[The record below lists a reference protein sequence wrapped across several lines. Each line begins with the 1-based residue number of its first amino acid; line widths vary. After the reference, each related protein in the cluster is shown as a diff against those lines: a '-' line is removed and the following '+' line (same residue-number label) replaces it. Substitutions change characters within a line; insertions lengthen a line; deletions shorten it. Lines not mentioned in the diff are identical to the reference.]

1 MLAGSS
7 KVLISFNLISGMDRT
22 TGRAAKQQRLHVP
35 GLRRPRAIRGLRG
48 QSDLFGRPA
57 RAGAHLPLRQLALD
71 KRNRLASPTM
81 GPGLAGARKFR

>member
-35 GLRRPRAIRGLRG
+35 GLQRPRAIRGLRG
-48 QSDLFGRPA
+48 QSDL
-57 RAGAHLPLRQLALD
+57 PLRCLLAERRVERID
-71 KRNRLASPTM
+71 K
-81 GPGLAGARKFR
+81 